1 LKIFISYIFFLNEG
15 EGGRRRRRRRRRRR
29 GKMKEYTF
37 NKEI

>member
-15 EGGRRRRRRRRRRR
+15 EGGRRRRRRRR